1 MLSVDENRSW
11 IYISRDLFLFRV
23 LRIILLKIYK
33 LIRYYNMLPK
43 LDRLNKKEN
52 YPNEENYKNA
62 TNILKLKL
70 IRQFL

>member
-1 MLSVDENRSW
+1 
-11 IYISRDLFLFRV
+11 
-23 LRIILLKIYK
+23 
-33 LIRYYNMLPK
+33 MLPK